1 MSITRSTDSR
11 AGFCLTRVLC
21 MVGLVV
27 SLACLCRFA
36 FADLPDDPFQR
47 CATKALRGDFAGAPQ
62 WKLDVYDRGL
72 SLGVTANRTA
82 WLTAYYG
89 TRPDGK
95 RDRYGRPCTLR
106 HAAARDEQ
114 VPRRAFVWTAQ
125 SGIRQVLD
133 TGSVDNIRRAR
144 KKGADVWIDAWLPS
158 PSHNSWGSTVTPL
171 AVIPNG

>member
-1 MSITRSTDSR
+1 MLPQI
-11 AGFCLTRVLC
+11 
-21 MVGLVV
+21 
-27 SLACLCRFA
+27 A
-36 FADLPDDPFQR
+36 FALAATLAAPAPQDTLPADPFQR
-47 CATKALRGDFAGAPQ
+47 VAVKIAQGHIHAHGWQHDAYA
-62 WKLDVYDRGL
+62 RGL
-72 SLGVTANRTA
+72 ASGVTADKRA

-114 VPRRAFVWTAQ
+114 VPKRAYIWTAQ

-133 TGSVDNIRRAR
+133 TGAKSNIRRAR

-158 PSHNSWGSTVTPL
+158 PAHNSWGSTVTPL
-171 AVIPNG
+171 AVIDHE

>member
-1 MSITRSTDSR
+1 MIAQIATLFAAT
-11 AGFCLTRVLC
+11 
-21 MVGLVV
+21 
-27 SLACLCRFA
+27 LAA
-36 FADLPDDPFQR
+36 PANLPRDPFQR
-47 CATKALRGDFAGAPQ
+47 TAQKALAGQFGDLHHWQRDAYA
-62 WKLDVYDRGL
+62 RGL
-72 SLGVTANRTA
+72 AAGVTADKRA

-89 TRPDGK
+89 TAPDGK

-133 TGSVDNIRRAR
+133 TGSVANIRRAR

-158 PSHNSWGSTVTPL
+158 HAHNYWGSTVTPL
-171 AVIPNG
+171 AVIPNE

>member
-1 MSITRSTDSR
+1 MIAQIATLFAAT
-11 AGFCLTRVLC
+11 
-21 MVGLVV
+21 
-27 SLACLCRFA
+27 LAA
-36 FADLPDDPFQR
+36 PADLPRDPFQR
-47 CATKALRGDFAGAPQ
+47 AATKALAGQFGDLHHWQRDAYA
-62 WKLDVYDRGL
+62 RGL
-72 SLGVTANRTA
+72 AAGVTADKRA

-133 TGSVDNIRRAR
+133 TGSAANIRRAR
-144 KKGADVWIDAWLPS
+144 KKGADVWVDAWLPS
-158 PSHNSWGSTVTPL
+158 PAHNPWGSTVTPL
-171 AVIPNG
+171 AVIPNE